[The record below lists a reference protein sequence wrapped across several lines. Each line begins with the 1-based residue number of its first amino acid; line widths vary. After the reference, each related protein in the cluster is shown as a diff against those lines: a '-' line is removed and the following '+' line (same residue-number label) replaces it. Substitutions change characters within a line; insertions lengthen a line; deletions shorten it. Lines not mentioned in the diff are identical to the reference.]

1 MLHSKEMRKINYR
14 FAAKEISYAE
24 NEIEKAARNGEFS
37 VRFNIL
43 VMSTK
48 GDNEVI
54 KNMEKCITSALFEA
68 GYVVTFM
75 IDEAAPQIHYYVKW
89 GVLPEGTLSEMKGDN
104 TL

>member
-1 MLHSKEMRKINYR
+1 MRTAKETRNLNYR

-37 VRFNIL
+37 VKFSIP

-48 GDNEVI
+48 GDNGVL
-54 KNMEKCITSALFEA
+54 KNIEKCVSSALFEA
-68 GYVVTFM
+68 GYVVNSM
-75 IDEAAPQIHYYVKW
+75 IDELTPQLHYYVKW
-89 GVLPEGTLSEMKGDN
+89 EVLSTLSEMKGDN